1 MSETETG
8 SEQGIE
14 EIDISDKEIV
24 VKHARV
30 KTEIL
35 LMSLG
40 GGTLLASITLAIY
53 TGWAPFS
60 DILLYILPI
69 LAGIAIGFVSRSFGQ
84 TLAVALLSIILQ
96 ILILVLVFFLPTIL
110 GISVVPAEQLA
121 LLILSQVI
129 GFAHMIRLISL
140 VVAGSL
146 LGYLLFG
153 EER

>member
-1 MSETETG
+1 MSETEMG
-8 SEQGIE
+8 SERGIE
-14 EIDISDKEIV
+14 GTDISHNEIEA
-24 VKHARV
+24 KRV
-30 KTEIL
+30 GMKTETFL
-35 LMSLG
+35 VSLG
-40 GGTLLASITLAIY
+40 GGILLASITLALY

-84 TLAVALLSIILQ
+84 ALAVALLSIILQ
-96 ILILVLVFFLPTIL
+96 ILILILIFFLPTIL
-110 GISVVPAEQLA
+110 GISVVPAEQLM

-129 GFAHMIRLISL
+129 GFAHMIRILSL
-140 VVAGSL
+140 VVAASF